1 MRIKWNNTDKTSVA
15 EVGNVFNSIKA
26 LVSDGFA
33 MIQRD
38 GSTIASTYGKSV
50 KSGKAWAARRIKDLV

>member
-38 GSTIASTYGKSV
+38 GATIDSTYGKSI
-50 KSGKAWAARRIKDLV
+50 KNGKAWASKRINNYL